1 MIAES
6 QSLPLVLRL
15 SAPFAWGSDRRIAT
29 KLHGFALTEQG
40 SALDM
45 FRAAEAATDPQH
57 RRLYLRHALDEA
69 RHARR
74 FREAAV
80 ALVPDSVPRAHER
93 HHALPQDLYARLGT
107 ERFLAFVHL
116 SEAQAHKQFV
126 VLARHFERQ
135 HERHERAAQRGERFQ
150 SIAQLFSELAREE
163 QFHVAYSRHLL
174 GQLYAKEVRERR
186 VAKALSRERRA
197 LAWAAWKRA
206 GVRLGGRFTT
216 LLMAVVFVLALP
228 LFAVI
233 ARLTGGG
240 LAKPG
245 WHAAAPAPNDYAS
258 ARRQA

>member
-15 SAPFAWGSDRRIAT
+15 SAPFAWRSDRRIAT

-80 ALVPDSVPRAHER
+80 ALVPDSQPRAHER
-93 HHALPQDLYARLGT
+93 HHALPQDLYANLGT

-116 SEAQAHKQFV
+116 SEAQAHKHFI

-135 HERHERAAQRGERFQ
+135 AERQH
-150 SIAQLFSELAREE
+150 IALLFSELAREE

-174 GQLYAKEVRERR
+174 GQLYAKEVREKR
-186 VAKALSRERRA
+186 VAKALSRERRS

-216 LLMAVVFVLALP
+216 LLMLVVFVAVLP
-228 LFAVI
+228 LFALI
-233 ARLTGGG
+233 TRLTGGG

-245 WHAAAPAPNDYAS
+245 WHTSAPAPHDYES